1 MELHLDQM
9 IYYSPKCIFL
19 YVCIILYVLTD
30 QPFYIL
36 SSFLGFY
43 STFQDFLAPVISWES
58 HSTKPWIAKC
68 YVLISSAHHGCKR
81 KASSKWFWVKGVN
94 TLQPAL
100 GKQNDIAL

>member
-9 IYYSPKCIFL
+9 IYYSPKCIL
-19 YVCIILYVLTD
+19 LLTD

-58 HSTKPWIAKC
+58 HLAKLWIAKS
-68 YVLISSAHHGCKR
+68 YALISSAHSGCER
-81 KASSKWFWVKGVN
+81 KASSK
-94 TLQPAL
+94 
-100 GKQNDIAL
+100 